1 MCRYIDR
8 YQSNALCC
16 IHSCQMRP
24 LRKSKANCGP
34 PPKELYGRI
43 VTSYSS
49 TSYCRGSW
57 RSSGPAS
64 ASAVRARAGPFP
76 TPKVVFVFL
85 RYTTSRHIFFPPLS
99 LPFLVLIPY
108 LIPLNDWDTNR
119 YTRQGIY
126 LFCLN
131 GRNAIYQSIYMRI
144 YIKAYLYILML

>member
-1 MCRYIDR
+1 MLYTFLSNETLEEK
-8 YQSNALCC
+8 QSQLWA
-16 IHSCQMRP
+16 S
-24 LRKSKANCGP
+24 P
-34 PPKELYGRI
+34 PESFMDILLLHI
-43 VTSYSS
+43 VAVATVEVA
-49 TSYCRGSW
+49 G
-57 RSSGPAS
+57 RSSVPAS

-99 LPFLVLIPY
+99 LLFLVLIPH

-131 GRNAIYQSIYMRI
+131 GRNAIYQSIYIRI